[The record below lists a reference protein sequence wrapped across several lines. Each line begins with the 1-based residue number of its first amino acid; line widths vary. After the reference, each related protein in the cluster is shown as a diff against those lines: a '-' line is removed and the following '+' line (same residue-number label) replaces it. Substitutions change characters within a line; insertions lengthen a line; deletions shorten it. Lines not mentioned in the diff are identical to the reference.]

1 MPTLVRVPELHGD
14 DVSGILFQDGSDEFA
29 RSLFVV
35 LQLFKSSLR
44 SFCIF

>member
-29 RSLFVV
+29 RSLYVV

-44 SFCIF
+44 SFYVF